1 MGRKKQIKL
10 PTDLVNAIQ
19 KIEDTR
25 HRSAWRKQFK
35 NEYAVKKMFEECIEQ
50 ASKPIPEN
58 LDECERELYA
68 RQRERIPELERKLI
82 DIQERIVS
90 YEVSLK
96 KYLNGNQ
103 EDISRY
109 ALVCR

>member
-1 MGRKKQIKL
+1 MGWKQQIKL

-19 KIEDTR
+19 TIEDKS

-35 NEYAVKKMFEECIEQ
+35 NDYAVKKMYEEWIEE

-58 LDECERELYA
+58 PNEWERDWYA
-68 RQRERIPELERKLI
+68 TLRKRIPEWERKLI
-82 DIQERIVS
+82 DIQERIVR

-103 EDISRY
+103 EDLWKYAISSH
-109 ALVCR
+109 